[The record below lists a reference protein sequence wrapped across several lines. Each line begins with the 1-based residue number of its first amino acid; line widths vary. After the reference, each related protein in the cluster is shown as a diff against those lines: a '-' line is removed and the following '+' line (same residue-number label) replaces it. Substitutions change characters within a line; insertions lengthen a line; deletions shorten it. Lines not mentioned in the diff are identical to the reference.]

1 LLWQASPAP
10 FPGAGEAASLANA
23 VAWGVATILFTR
35 ALRRGKAEHATLFK
49 NLVGMLAL
57 GAAAT
62 VLGGELGG
70 AGAAEDLPWLI
81 GSGFCGM
88 AVGDWLYF
96 VALAHIGVGRTLIL
110 TQITP
115 VLTALAAWPVL
126 GERLSAGQWAGAVLV
141 VGGGILAESRR
152 LERRPTDAVGLMA
165 ALGASLAWTAGN
177 LTLHWGLDSTP
188 AVTGAAWRLLG
199 GTLGVLLIL
208 AWRGR
213 ARPAVRALVQPETR
227 RLFLVP
233 SLLGTALGMGLLAAG
248 FKWAMQGVASALA
261 AAVPVI
267 TIPLAVIVLGER
279 PGWRGWTGAAVVVA
293 GVALMG
299 LSVR

>member
-1 LLWQASPAP
+1 M
-10 FPGAGEAASLANA
+10 
-23 VAWGVATILFTR
+23 ATILFTR
-35 ALRRGKAEHATLFK
+35 ALRHGKAEHATLYK
-49 NLVGMLAL
+49 NLVGMLVL

-62 VLGGELGG
+62 LLGGELGG
-70 AGAAEDLPWLI
+70 AGDPADLPWLL
-81 GSGFCGM
+81 GSGACGL

-126 GERLSAGQWAGAVLV
+126 GETLSAGQWAGAILV
-141 VGGGILAESRR
+141 VGGGVLAESRR
-152 LERRPTDAVGLMA
+152 LERRPSDAVGLLA

-177 LTLHWGLDSTP
+177 LSLHWGLDQTP
-188 AVTGAAWRLLG
+188 AVTGAAWRLVG
-199 GTLGVLLIL
+199 GTAGILVIL
-208 AWRGR
+208 ALRGR
-213 ARPAVRALVQPETR
+213 GRPALRALVLPQTH
-227 RLFLVP
+227 RLFLLP
-233 SLLGTALGMGLLAAG
+233 ALLGTALGMGLLSAG

-267 TIPLAVIVLGER
+267 TIPLAVLVLGER
-279 PGWRGWTGAAVVVA
+279 PGWRGWSGAAVVVA

-299 LSVR
+299 LSLG